1 MTSFTSK
8 PVTQPVSV
16 QARGEPQEDSP
27 TQAVSTDDGTD
38 LLSGTPAALVLEEK
52 RPAWCTLLDI
62 VTFGMN
68 SEPECHSEE
77 HKKAGRL
84 HEADPPK
91 GPGERAKGLKG
102 ELLKDLTQGQKRNV
116 AWDRAVVSK
125 QWEAMTAEDVHEA
138 TKRLEWYPKPGCTM
152 LSVLTGVD
160 YCQPPDL
167 RGGPLGEETSD
178 VVNAEDLV
186 ARDDGMKGSWPCILF
201 SELFNKDM
209 CPNEHW
215 MRLKER
221 RGADT
226 ASPPVKARGGSP
238 SDVVNA
244 DGPVARDDGM
254 KGSWP
259 CILLSELFSKDM
271 CPNEHW
277 KRLEERRGADTASPS
292 VEARGGIGEH
302 VCGIIDWMTIG
313 NNKVADC
320 QKRKEKKD
328 KAARMIETPTTT
340 ALAAAM
346 TSANGGI
353 HLVETYVPLP
363 TPDDK
368 VTSEAPGART
378 SPAGRAIDSPATLV
392 GVSFLSGILVAA
404 FVCAAVLF
412 IKGGRRRRRDGKK
425 PEAKRLGV
433 DPSDV

>member
-91 GPGERAKGLKG
+91 GPGERVQGLKG

-125 QWEAMTAEDVHEA
+125 QLEAMTAEDVHEA
-138 TKRLEWYPKPGCTM
+138 TKRLEWYPKSGCTM

-160 YCQPPDL
+160 YCQPPDQ

-178 VVNAEDLV
+178 VVNAEDL
-186 ARDDGMKGSWPCILF
+186 
-201 SELFNKDM
+201 
-209 CPNEHW
+209 
-215 MRLKER
+215 
-221 RGADT
+221 
-226 ASPPVKARGGSP
+226 
-238 SDVVNA
+238 
-244 DGPVARDDGM
+244 VARDDGM

-353 HLVETYVPLP
+353 HLVETNVPLP

-392 GVSFLSGILVAA
+392 GFSFLSGILVAA

-425 PEAKRLGV
+425 REAKRLGV